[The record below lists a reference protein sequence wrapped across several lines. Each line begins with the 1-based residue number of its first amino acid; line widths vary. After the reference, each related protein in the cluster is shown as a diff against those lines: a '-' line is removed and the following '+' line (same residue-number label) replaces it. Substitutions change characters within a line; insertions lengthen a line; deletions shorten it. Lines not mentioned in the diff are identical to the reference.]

1 MIIWKI
7 LKINF
12 ANKTHN
18 KNKFLKLFSS
28 MYWSTNIMQ
37 TEHVYRLPLQIK
49 LLDNVGLDREAEN

>member
-7 LKINF
+7 LKINI

-28 MYWSTNIMQ
+28 MYWSSTIMQ
-37 TEHVYRLPLQIK
+37 TEHIYRSSLQIK
-49 LLDNVGLDREAEN
+49 LLQNVRLDVEDEI